1 MRLKDYNLLLLL
13 MLSAFSMLAQQQI
26 SGTITNQNGETLS
39 DVGVYDTVKGLIT
52 KSDANGNFNFET
64 EKATLNLTF
73 FNYEYQVLEQTVTS
87 TEAKNLKII
96 LLPLS
101 ETTLSEVEITVRKA
115 KLFSLKQLA
124 DVEDTAIYAGK
135 KTEVVLIDQSMANLG
150 ANNARQLYSQ
160 VVGLNIYQNDD
171 AGLQLNI
178 GGRGLDPNRTANF
191 NTRQNGYDISADV
204 LGYPESYYTPT
215 AEALQEIQIVR
226 GAASLQYGTQF
237 GGLVNFKMKT
247 PNTEKPLELITRNTV
262 GSNGLYTNFTSASGT
277 KGKLSY
283 YTFFN
288 YKKGDGFRPNSNFES
303 KNFYAHLGYQFNDNT
318 KLEGEVTYLRYLA
331 KQGGGLNDDQF
342 EADPYQSNRSRNWFQ
357 VDWLLYNLK
366 LSHKFSENTNFTF
379 NAFGLNASR
388 NALGFRT
395 NRVDQPDANT
405 ERDLI
410 KGEFNNF
417 GFETR
422 VLTNYNLF
430 GKKSIGLLGAKFY
443 KAENTSEQGPGS
455 DGSDPNFDFQY
466 DAFPNY
472 SNQSSFTYPN
482 LNVAVFGENIVYLND
497 KLSIT
502 PGFRFEYIN
511 TQSDGFFRRINT
523 DAAGNVILNEKIED
537 DLTKE
542 RSFVL
547 LGLGASYKPSTAF
560 EVYGNI
566 SQNYRSVT
574 FSDISINNPA
584 FIISPDIDD
593 ESGFT
598 VDAGAR
604 GKWSNNIS
612 YDVSAFSLF
621 YNDRIGFVQ
630 RVLADGNIKSE
641 RGNVGDAM
649 MYGIESLV
657 EFNLENLLLKNE
669 DYIFNYYVNF
679 SYVDSEYTK
688 SEEVGV
694 EGNKVEF
701 IPNYN
706 FKTGV
711 RLGYKDFLSNI
722 QYTYLSSQ
730 FTDAT
735 NATEG
740 NLSGVIGEIPAYD
753 VLDVSLSYKYKQ
765 FKLEAGVN
773 NLLDNAYYTRRAT
786 GYPGP
791 GIIPSANRNF
801 YTTLEV
807 KF

>member
-1 MRLKDYNLLLLL
+1 MKLKDFNLLLLVT
-13 MLSAFSMLAQQQI
+13 LSAFSMMAQQKI
-26 SGTITNQNGETLS
+26 SGTIINHKGEALS
-39 DVGVYDTVKGLIT
+39 NIGVYDSAKGLVT
-52 KSDANGNFNFET
+52 MSDPNGFFSFTT
-64 EKATLNLTF
+64 EKETLKLTF
-73 FNYEYQVLEQTVTS
+73 FDYEYEVLEQTINTA
-87 TEAKNLKII
+87 EAENLSIK
-96 LLPLS
+96 LFPLT

-115 KLFSLKQLA
+115 KLFSLNRLA
-124 DVEDTAIYAGK
+124 DVEETAIYAGK
-135 KTEVVLIDQSMANLG
+135 KTEVVLVDQSMANLG

-160 VVGLNIYQNDD
+160 VAGLNIYQNDD

-247 PNTEKPLELITRNTV
+247 PNTQKPLEVITRNTV

-277 KGKLSY
+277 KGKFSY

-288 YKKGDGFRPNSNFES
+288 YKKGDGFRDNSNFES
-303 KNFYAHLGYQFNDNT
+303 KNFYAHLGYKFNDKT

-331 KQGGGLNDDQF
+331 KQAGGLNDDMF
-342 EADPYQSNRSRNWFQ
+342 EDDPYQSNRERNWFQ

-366 LSHKFSENTNFTF
+366 LSHQFSENTNFTF

-388 NALGFRT
+388 NALGYRS
-395 NRVDQPDANT
+395 NRVDQGDSNGV
-405 ERDLI
+405 RDLI
-410 KGEFNNF
+410 KGEFDNF

-430 GKKSIGLLGAKFY
+430 NKKSIGLLGAKFY

-455 DGSDPNFDFQY
+455 DGFDPNFDFQY
-466 DAFPNY
+466 ETFPNY
-472 SNQSSFTYPN
+472 SNQSSYTYPN
-482 LNVAVFGENIVYLND
+482 LNLAIFGENIVYLND

-511 TQSDGFFRRINT
+511 TQSDGFYREINT
-523 DAAGNVILNEKIED
+523 DGAGNVILNEYTED
-537 DLTKE
+537 DLTRE

-547 LGLGASYKPSTAF
+547 LGLGASYKPSNTF
-560 EVYGNI
+560 EVYGNL

-598 VDAGAR
+598 LDAGIR
-604 GKWSNNIS
+604 GKLSNKVS
-612 YDVSAFSLF
+612 FDVSAFSLF
-621 YNDRIGFVQ
+621 YNDRIGLVQ
-630 RVLADGNIKSE
+630 RVLEDTSIKTE

-657 EFNLENLLLKNE
+657 EFNLESLLLKNE
-669 DYIFNYYVNF
+669 DYIFNYYVNISF
-679 SYVDSEYTK
+679 VDSEYTR
-688 SEEVGV
+688 SNGIGV

-735 NATEG
+735 NSVDG
-740 NLSGVIGEIPAYD
+740 NLSGVVGQIPAYD

-773 NLLDNAYYTRRAT
+773 NVLDNAYYTRRAT

>member
-1 MRLKDYNLLLLL
+1 MKLKDYNLLLLL

-26 SGTITNQNGETLS
+26 SGTITNLQGSALE
-39 DVGVYDTVKGLIT
+39 DVGVYDKTSGLLT
-52 KSDANGNFNFET
+52 KSDANGFFTFET
-64 EKATLNLTF
+64 EKETLELTF
-73 FNYEYQVLEQTVTS
+73 FDYEYQVFEQTVLS
-87 TEAKNLKII
+87 TNAKSLKIK
-96 LLPLS
+96 LAPLA
-101 ETTLSEVEITVRKA
+101 ETTLSEVEITLRKA
-115 KLFSLKQLA
+115 KLFSLKQLN
-124 DVEDTAIYAGK
+124 DVEETAIYAGK

-160 VVGLNIYQNDD
+160 VAGLNIYQNDD

-247 PNTEKPLELITRNTV
+247 PNKEKPLELITRNTI
-262 GSNGLYTNFTSASGT
+262 GSNGLYTNFTSANGT
-277 KGKLSY
+277 KGKFSY

-288 YKKGDGFRPNSNFES
+288 YKKGDGFRDNSNFES
-303 KNFYAHLGYQFNDNT
+303 KNFYAHLGYQFNDKT

-331 KQGGGLNDDQF
+331 KQGGGLSDAAF
-342 EADPYQSNRSRNWFQ
+342 KEDPYQSNRARNWFQ

-388 NALGFRT
+388 DALGFRT
-395 NRVDQPDANT
+395 NRVDQADDNGV
-405 ERDLI
+405 RDLI
-410 KGEFNNF
+410 KGQFDNF

-430 GKKSIGLLGAKFY
+430 NKKAIGLLGAKFY
-443 KAENTSEQGPGS
+443 KSENTAEQGPGS
-455 DGSDPNFDFQY
+455 DGIDPNFDFQY
-466 DAFPNY
+466 DTFPNY
-472 SNQSSFTYPN
+472 SNQSDFTYPN
-482 LNVAVFGENIVYLND
+482 LNVAIFGENIVYLND
-497 KLSIT
+497 EVSIT

-511 TQSDGFFRRINT
+511 TQSDGYFRRINT

-537 DLTKE
+537 DLTRE

-547 LGLGASYKPSTAF
+547 LGLGASYKPSTSF
-560 EVYGNI
+560 ELYGNV

-574 FSDISINNPA
+574 FTDISITNPA
-584 FIISPDIDD
+584 FVISPDIDD

-598 VDAGAR
+598 VDAGVR
-604 GKWSNNIS
+604 GRVSNKIS

-621 YNDRIGFVQ
+621 YNDRIGFIQ
-630 RVLADGNIKSE
+630 RGFADGSVKSE

-649 MYGIESLV
+649 MYGVESLV
-657 EFNLENLLLKNE
+657 EFNLENLLLNNE
-669 DYIFNYYVNF
+669 DYIFNYYVNMSF
-679 SYVDSEYTK
+679 VDSEYTK
-688 SEEVGV
+688 SDENGV

-706 FKTGV
+706 FKTGI

-735 NATEG
+735 NSTEG
-740 NLSGVIGEIPAYD
+740 NLSGVTGEIPAYD
-753 VLDVSLSYKYKQ
+753 VLDVSFSYKYKQ

-773 NLLDNAYYTRRAT
+773 NLLDNAYFTRRAT

-801 YTTLEV
+801 YTTLEI